1 VDDPGALTGPGTL
14 SCGGAARQR
23 PPVSRTVLPV
33 AIILTIASSFNCAT
47 ARRQVSRYGVT
58 NCPAG
63 AADAP
68 LSVDALQCWFIARHG
83 QWRTLSHESHFDVL
97 VVQVEAFD
105 LRDADEIAGRF
116 VASGRTTFSEILIY
130 VQLDSRAIPA
140 RIRRVRWT
148 PENGSETID
157 FTAPPANE

>member
-1 VDDPGALTGPGTL
+1 MDDLCALKGPRL
-14 SCGGAARQR
+14 SR
-23 PPVSRTVLPV
+23 VVLPV
-33 AIILTIASSFNCAT
+33 AIVLTLASSFNCA
-47 ARRQVSRYGVT
+47 APRRRVGRYGVLS
-58 NCPAG
+58 CPPG
-63 AADAP
+63 AADVP

-116 VASGRTTFSEILIY
+116 VAGGRTTLSEILIY
-130 VQLDSRAIPA
+130 VQLNSRASPP

-148 PENGSETID
+148 PESGSETID
-157 FTAPPANE
+157 FTAPPPNK